1 MKIILQRVKKASC
14 TVEGEVISEINH
26 GYVLLVGLK
35 TGDTEKQAKYLA
47 KKIAKIRIYEDEE
60 GKLNHDIL
68 SKENHEILSISQF
81 TIYGDTTKGNR
92 PSFIDAM
99 KPTEAYQLYKVFNE
113 ELRMYGLTVKEGKFQ
128 HHMDISLI
136 NDGPVTLVLEK
147 SHQ

>member
-14 TVEGEVISEINH
+14 IVEGEVISSINN

-47 KKIAKIRIYEDEE
+47 KRVAKLRIYEDED

-68 SKENHEILSISQF
+68 SKDHYQILSISQF
-81 TIYGDTTKGNR
+81 TVYGNTKKGNR
-92 PSFIDAM
+92 PSFTEAM
-99 KPTEAYQLYKVFNE
+99 GPTEANKLYQLFNH
-113 ELRMYGLTVKEGKFQ
+113 ELRTFGLDVQEGKFQ

-147 SHQ
+147 E